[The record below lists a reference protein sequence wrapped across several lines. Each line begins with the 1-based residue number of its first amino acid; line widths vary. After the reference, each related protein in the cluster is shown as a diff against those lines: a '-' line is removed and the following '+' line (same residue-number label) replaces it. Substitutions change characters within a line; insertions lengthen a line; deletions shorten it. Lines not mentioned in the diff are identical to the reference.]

1 MHQIAVLALDD
12 VVAFELGIPR
22 QIFGSAGAI
31 DERGRPLY
39 GVRVCT
45 VDGKAVMTTAG
56 YRAAPE
62 YGLEILTDADTVILP
77 GVHTGQFLTEG
88 TLSPQVVEALDALR
102 PGTRLVSICTS
113 AFVLAAAGRLDGL
126 RATTHWLWAN
136 RFARLFPHIELDANV
151 LWVDNGD
158 VLTSAGNA
166 AGFDLCL
173 HMVRRDH
180 GSEIANRV
188 ARYCV
193 LPPWRDGGQ
202 AQFIDRPV
210 PNPDGTSTAVARAWA
225 LTHLHEPVDLAAL
238 AGSASMSVRTF
249 TRRFREETGVS
260 PNRWLTQQRVE
271 RARHLLESTDLTVD
285 RIAAEAGFTT
295 PASLRQQLHATLG
308 VPPLAYRRTFRA
320 AKDGDR
326 EPAGPPNDLTAR
338 STG

>member
-1 MHQIAVLALDD
+1 MHRIAVLALDD

-22 QIFGSAGAI
+22 QIFGNGGAL

-39 GVRVCT
+39 EVRVCT
-45 VDGKAVMTTAG
+45 MDGKAVMTTAG
-56 YRAAPE
+56 YRAAPDH
-62 YGLEILTDADTVILP
+62 GLEILADADTVILP
-77 GVHTGQFLTEG
+77 GIHTGQVLAEG
-88 TLSPQVVEALDALR
+88 TLSPQIAEALDTLR

-136 RFARLFPHIELDANV
+136 RFARLFPQVELDANV

-173 HMVRRDH
+173 HIVRRDH

-188 ARYCV
+188 ARHCV

-210 PNPDGTSTAVARAWA
+210 PDPDGTSTAAARAWA
-225 LTHLHEPVDLAAL
+225 LDHLHEPVDLAAL

-249 TRRFREETGVS
+249 TRRFREETGMS

-271 RARHLLESTDLTVD
+271 RVRHLLESTDLPVD
-285 RIAAEAGFTT
+285 RIAADAGFAT
-295 PASLRQQLHATLG
+295 PASLRQHLHATLG
-308 VPPLAYRRTFRA
+308 VSPLAYRRTFRA
-320 AKDGDR
+320 AKGVVE
-326 EPAGPPNDLTAR
+326 EPAESRNDLTAR